1 MVDRRPKLLPA
12 LLVMFA
18 LSLSIP
24 VAPKDF
30 LATRVDNGGSKQT
43 MWVGQSVS
51 SRPIGNGYSRSMTVR
66 AGPAF
71 AMAPTSLSSIK
82 WLFESFVSIGGIQM
96 GVNGLTA
103 QLQFLAPITTISGIL
118 KSRSV
123 GKLPLL
129 PYSAM
134 LATTAIFTIYGVL
147 VGNIAIWAPH
157 MPGVILSAAYT
168 MAFLVNCPKEADWLP
183 SGRSVHVG
191 ALLGLALVIASLIA
205 TFDKMKAASI
215 IGLMG
220 NAVCIAMFGG
230 PLSAIK
236 TVLQERSTKS
246 LPFAFG
252 IVTLIN
258 ASLWCFYGAAIIHDP
273 LIWFPNSLGVLS
285 GVAQMILFAR
295 FGFSERK

>member
-1 MVDRRPKLLPA
+1 MVGRRPRLLPA
-12 LLVMFA
+12 LLVIFA
-18 LSLSIP
+18 LSLSLQG
-24 VAPKDF
+24 APKDF
-30 LATRVDNGGSKQT
+30 LATRVDSGGSKQT
-43 MWVGQSVS
+43 MFVGRSGS
-51 SRPIGNGYSRSMTVR
+51 SQPIGNGHSQSMTLR

-103 QLQFLAPITTISGIL
+103 QLQFLAPMTTVSGIL

-134 LATTAIFTIYGVL
+134 FATTVIFTVYGFL

-157 MPGVILSAAYT
+157 LSGVLLGAAYT
-168 MAFLVNCPKEADWLP
+168 TAFLVNCPKEADWLP
-183 SGRSVHVG
+183 SGRSAHVG
-191 ALLGLALVIASLIA
+191 VLLGLALIIASLIA
-205 TFDKMKAASI
+205 TFDRMKAASI

-220 NAVCIAMFGG
+220 NVVCIAMFGG

-246 LPFAFG
+246 LPFSFG
-252 IVTLIN
+252 IATLIN
-258 ASLWCFYGAAIIHDP
+258 ASLWCFYGAVFIHDP

-285 GVAQMILFAR
+285 GVAQMFLFAR
-295 FGFSERK
+295 FGFS